1 MKNSIQSAMCNAK
14 GSNHKAFKLSFLNPF
29 QLLFQIC
36 LDRQIFIIPVT
47 RQQVYL
53 FSIVNFPNFYET
65 YALFSRSYKFTIHYF
80 AVDKVEIF

>member
-1 MKNSIQSAMCNAK
+1 MKNSVSIKCTMCNAK

-36 LDRQIFIIPVT
+36 LERQIFIIPVT
-47 RQQVYL
+47 RQQ
-53 FSIVNFPNFYET
+53 FSIVNFLNFYKT
-65 YALFSRSYKFTIHYF
+65 YALFSRLYKFTFHYF